1 MVFKRFFCKILVF
14 ILLLSTL
21 SGCSN
26 KNSAKN
32 QIRKCNLESEP
43 ISLDPQICNDISGKI
58 VISNIFEGLTKID
71 ESGNVTLGVA
81 DSFESSGDFTEFT
94 FHLKK
99 DLYWGSKDKKPL
111 LAKDFAFAI
120 KRALNKS
127 TNAPNA
133 HLLYCIKNAR
143 KFNEGY
149 SNESNLGIKILNDH
163 TINFILEYSN
173 KDFPR
178 LMAETIAMPCN
189 EEFFKNSSGQYGV
202 EADKILGN
210 GAFRLSKYGWD
221 HYKTIN
227 LVRNE
232 NYKDANK
239 VIPRGVTFFINKN
252 PDNIVN
258 SVKNKVYDFS
268 FIPSEQLKEAEK
280 EKLNILKTKE
290 NTFWGLVFNPENSLT
305 ANLNYK
311 KAIVTSFNR
320 GHILSVLKDVK
331 DVILLKDLTNRQKLL
346 FSSTEDKHDIL
357 GIDFDTLYS
366 GDPLK
371 YLDAA
376 IKETKLKNISG
387 ITITCINNDTTRKL
401 VSNMIENLNTRLN
414 QHFNM
419 LPISKDELI
428 SKANSKDY
436 QIAVVPIKFDGNY
449 LYDFLNSFKN
459 SDQSSLIKITDSK
472 YESYLKE
479 SLKGPLKNMKENIY
493 KARNYILDNVIFYPL
508 YAEPS
513 YFLFSKN
520 LHNLEFIKESGTVNF
535 AKIEKVK

>member
-1 MVFKRFFCKILVF
+1 MTFKSFFCKILVF
-14 ILLLSTL
+14 ILFLFTL
-21 SGCSN
+21 SGCSS

-32 QIRKCNLESEP
+32 QIIKCNLESEP

-81 DSFESSGDFTEFT
+81 DSFESSSDFTEFT
-94 FHLKK
+94 FYLKK

-120 KRALNKS
+120 KRALNKN

-133 HLLYCIKNAR
+133 HLLYCIKDAR
-143 KFNEGY
+143 NFNEGHA
-149 SNESNLGIKILNDH
+149 NESNLGIKILDDH
-163 TINFILEYSN
+163 TISFILEYSN

-221 HYKTIN
+221 HFKTIN

-239 VIPRGVTFFINKN
+239 VIPRGVTFFINKK

-258 SVKNKVYDFS
+258 SVKDKVYDFS

-290 NTFWGLVFNPENSLT
+290 NIFWGLVFNPENSLT
-305 ANLNYK
+305 NNLNFK

-320 GHILSVLKDVK
+320 EHILSALKDVK
-331 DVILLKDLTNRQKLL
+331 DVILLKNLTNRQKLF
-346 FSSTEDKHDIL
+346 FSNAEDKHSIL

-366 GDPLK
+366 GDSLK

-428 SKANSKDY
+428 SKINSKDY
-436 QIAVVPIKFDGNY
+436 QIAIAPIKFDGDY

-459 SDQSSLIKITDSK
+459 SDQSSLIKITDPK

-479 SLKGPLKNMKENIY
+479 SLKGPFKNMKENIY

-508 YAEPS
+508 YSEPS

-520 LHNLEFIKESGTVNF
+520 LHNVKFIKKSGTVNF
-535 AKIEKVK
+535 AKVEKIK